1 MRINII
7 LFIVPFFFLLACKDE
22 KAEVQP
28 PQPFK
33 VYEIKPQTALIY
45 EEFVGQV
52 YGEKDIPIRARVEGF
67 LEKIYFKEG
76 GRVKKG
82 QLLYSIDPDPF
93 QEAVAAE
100 KSMVSQ
106 AQTIVVQTESDLNR
120 IKPLAEMDAVSKREL
135 DMAQAQ
141 RDAAISSLDA
151 ARANLRIAEINLGYA
166 KMYAPINGIIGK
178 TLAREGEFVGKD
190 PNPVILNTV
199 SKINTVR
206 VQFFL
211 SENQYLKIAREYIKK
226 YNRKIQT
233 SGEEINLELILADET
248 LYEHKGRIDFID
260 RNVDSSTG
268 TILLQATFPNP
279 DGLIRP
285 GQFARVKA
293 MVKEEKNAL
302 LVPQK
307 CVSELQGQFS
317 VFIVNSENMIESK
330 QVKVG
335 EKIGEFLVIKDGLND
350 GDKVILE
357 GVQKVRSGMEVVPEI
372 TEFKS
377 QLNSQE

>member
-1 MRINII
+1 MKIKI
-7 LFIVPFFFLLACKDE
+7 LLLIVPFFIFSSCKDDE
-22 KAEVQP
+22 AKVQP

-82 QLLYSIDPDPF
+82 QLLYSIDPEPF
-93 QEAVAAE
+93 QEAVAAQ

-141 RDAAISSLDA
+141 RDAALSSLDA
-151 ARANLRIAEINLGYA
+151 AKANLHIEEINLGYT

-211 SENQYLKIAREYIKK
+211 SENQYLKVAREYIKK

-233 SGEEINLELILADET
+233 SGEEINLELILADES
-248 LYEHKGRIDFID
+248 LYEHRGRIDFID
-260 RNVDSSTG
+260 RNVDASTG
-268 TILLQATFPNP
+268 AILLQATFPNP

-307 CVSELQGQFS
+307 CVSELQGQYS

-372 TEFKS
+372 AEFKS
-377 QLNSQE
+377 QINPQN

>member
-1 MRINII
+1 MKIKII
-7 LFIVPFFFLLACKDE
+7 LLIAPFFIFYSCKDDNV
-22 KAEVQP
+22 KVQP
-28 PQPFK
+28 PQPFE

-67 LEKIYFKEG
+67 LVKIYFKEG

-93 QEAVAAE
+93 QEAVAAQ

-106 AQTIVVQTESDLNR
+106 AQTVVVQTESDLRR
-120 IKPLAEMDAVSKREL
+120 IKPLAEMDAVSMREL

-141 RDAAISSLDA
+141 RDAALSSLDA
-151 ARANLRIAEINLGYA
+151 AKANLKIAEINLGYT
-166 KMYAPINGIIGK
+166 KLYAPINGIIGK

-211 SENQYLKIAREYIKK
+211 SENQYLKIARDFIKK
-226 YNRKIQT
+226 YNKKIQT
-233 SGEEINLELILADET
+233 QGTNINLELILADES
-248 LYEHKGRIDFID
+248 LYEHKGVIDFID

-268 TILLQATFPNP
+268 AILLQATFPNP

-293 MVKEEKNAL
+293 MVKEEKDAL

-307 CVSELQGQFS
+307 CVSELQGQYS

-377 QLNSQE
+377 QINPQN